1 MQLYIGNKN
10 YSSWSL
16 RAWLMLKKNGIQ
28 FEEIKLKLDTPAFYT
43 RLRGVTPTL
52 QVPTLINR
60 DITVWDSLAICE
72 YINDTYLSGQAWPQD
87 ISERAKARAIACEMH
102 AGFSGVRNELPM
114 NIRAERSVKLSEQAQ
129 KDIKRIEEIWS
140 TQYQQ
145 YGRQGVWLFGQWSIA
160 DAMYAPV
167 VLRFKTYGIQL
178 NESASQYMQHVL
190 ACPVLQHWVSE
201 ALQEADIV
209 ASDEAGEERDK

>member
-16 RAWLMLKKNGIQ
+16 RAWLMLEKNGIQ

-87 ISERAKARAIACEMH
+87 ILERAKARAIACEMH

-145 YGRQGVWLFGQWSIA
+145 YGRQGGWLFGQWSIA